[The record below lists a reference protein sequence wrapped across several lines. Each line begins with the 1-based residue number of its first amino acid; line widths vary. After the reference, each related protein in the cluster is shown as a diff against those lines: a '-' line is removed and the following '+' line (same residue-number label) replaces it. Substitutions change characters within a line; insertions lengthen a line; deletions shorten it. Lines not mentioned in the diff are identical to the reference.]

1 MVGYVLRIYS
11 GKYLVKAD
19 NDEQAKI
26 KAQKMLDAM
35 GDIHED
41 TALYHI
47 REVAKF
53 PAKPFKQE
61 PKGLNNP
68 PLYYDNL

>member
-1 MVGYVLRIYS
+1 MIGYVLRIYS
-11 GKYLVKAD
+11 GKYLIQAD

-35 GDIHED
+35 GDIHEV
-41 TALYHI
+41 TVLYHI

-61 PKGLNNP
+61 LRDPEELP
-68 PLYYDNL
+68 VYYDNL